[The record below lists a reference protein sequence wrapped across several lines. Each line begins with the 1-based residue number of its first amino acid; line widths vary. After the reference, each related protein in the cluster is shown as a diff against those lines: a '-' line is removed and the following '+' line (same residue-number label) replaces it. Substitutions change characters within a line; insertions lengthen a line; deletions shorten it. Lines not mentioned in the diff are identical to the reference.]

1 MRANGKIII
10 VTSADTFLSRGLTEK
25 MAAAEIETTVVRPDV
40 KQLSDLNANI
50 RAMVLFL
57 DGNFANDHVIMTYIR
72 DMSLGKGIPLFLL
85 GKPDELVLTKKILP
99 DDLVMEIFMRPV
111 DINKVLD
118 SIAEQ
123 LHKNRNVE
131 QKTILAVDDS
141 GTMLR
146 NIKGMFEDKYQ
157 VMLANSAA
165 MAIKSIALKK
175 PDLILLDYDMPIV
188 DGRQVYEM
196 IKSEADFESIPIMFL
211 TGVGDYTTVGQ
222 LTKLKPA
229 GYLLKSMAASDIR
242 KSVDDFFSK

>member
-10 VTSADTFLSRGLTEK
+10 VTSTDTFLSRGLTEK
-25 MAAAEIETTVVRPDV
+25 MAAAKIETTVVRPDV

-57 DGNFANDHVIMTYIR
+57 DDNFANDHVTMTHIR
-72 DMSLGKGIPLFLL
+72 DMSLGEGIPLFLL

-123 LHKNRNVE
+123 LHKNRTVE

-188 DGRQVYEM
+188 DGKQVYEM